1 MFDEMCTGVFIK
13 EVEETSLTF
22 SFVTDLEAIES
33 PKALNKILHSCC
45 HKVVAE
51 VQPKTPIK
59 TLDDKS
65 LGPERNKVQLFDEC
79 FQRDM
84 SKRYI
89 TATYMDHS
97 FSKHEIE
104 FETFDDIY
112 LPEFSL

>member
-1 MFDEMCTGVFIK
+1 MCTGVFIK
-13 EVEETSLTF
+13 EVEETSSTF
-22 SFVTDLEAIES
+22 SFVTDLEDIEL

-51 VQPKTPIK
+51 VQPETPIK
-59 TLDDKS
+59 TLDDES
-65 LGPERNKVQLFDEC
+65 LGPERSKVQLFDEC

-97 FSKHEIE
+97 FSKHGIE
-104 FETFDDIY
+104 FETFDDMY